1 MRKAKLRR
9 SRAGCRCSSQ
19 FVLALVFSIDLLD
32 KSTLGKNLGM
42 EDVNWG
48 PVRQDH
54 RERNARLV
62 RRTLRKLYSL
72 FLSTS
77 NPLVYEARSLVASR
91 QPNYACPRG
100 TADLAPLPPGV
111 SSNIRHAL
119 VLVYGLSLCGSRGKA
134 VACLMF
140 GNPRK
145 NCTMRFSPSPPPAC
159 GLQPCLNA
167 LM

>member
-19 FVLALVFSIDLLD
+19 FVLASGFSIDLLD

-62 RRTLRKLYSL
+62 RRTSRKLYSL

-77 NPLVYEARSLVASR
+77 NPLVYEAWSLVASQ
-91 QPNYACPRG
+91 QPNYACLVARL
-100 TADLAPLPPGV
+100 TLRLYHLGV
-111 SSNIRHAL
+111 FHIRHAL